1 MSDLYGT
8 SGAIAL
14 GNMRTQMVRDM
25 NNNIKEHNEK
35 VQTTI
40 QGLQGQASSQFLTKE
55 IRDQAVNLWTGKDIP
70 GKVGEFNKYFADR
83 AAAKA
88 AKANPVESTQENLG
102 QSNDAPTTE
111 DAMTPEQT
119 TGATDAPAGEPVSE
133 GASQGETVS
142 EVAEGAEADVGEGLE
157 NALKGS
163 GEEAAET
170 FGKKASGLLGK
181 AGVLGSAAL
190 GGYDLYEDIK
200 SGKIQGNN
208 DWEKASNILQIG
220 GSLADIAGT
229 FFPPAKLIG
238 GVLDIASGV
247 TDSVG
252 EKVEEDKTSDDLKQ
266 EQTEETETDV
276 TGASLEQKD
285 PRLTATAGLT
295 AVTGRVQ

>member
-1 MSDLYGT
+1 MGDLYGT

-25 NNNIKEHNEK
+25 NKNIKEHNEN
-35 VQTTI
+35 VQNTI
-40 QGLQGQASSQFLTKE
+40 QGLQSQASSQFLTKE
-55 IRDQAVNLWTGKDIP
+55 IRDQAVNLWTGKDLP

-88 AKANPVESTQENLG
+88 AKANPVESTQENL
-102 QSNDAPTTE
+102 SAAEDAPTPA
-111 DAMTPEQT
+111 DAMTPEQQ
-119 TGATDAPAGEPVSE
+119 TGATEPTTEPVSE
-133 GASQGETVS
+133 GAAQGETVS
-142 EVAEGAEADVGEGLE
+142 EVADSAEADVGEGLE
-157 NALKGS
+157 GALKGS
-163 GEEAAET
+163 GEEAAAT

-190 GGYDLYEDIK
+190 GGYDLYEDIEQK
-200 SGKIQGNN
+200 KIAGNN
-208 DWEKASNILQIG
+208 TWEKASNLLQIG
-220 GSLADIAGT
+220 GSLADLAGT

-252 EKVEEDKTSDDLKQ
+252 EKLEEDQTSDDLKGQ
-266 EQTEETETDV
+266 QTKETETAV
-276 TGASLEQKD
+276 TGASLEQQD
-285 PRLTATAGLT
+285 PRLQATTGLT

>member
-119 TGATDAPAGEPVSE
+119 TVDPGGEPVSE

-142 EVAEGAEADVGEGLE
+142 EVADSAEADVGEGLE

-285 PRLTATAGLT
+285 PRLTATGGLT